1 MKLID
6 IQALK
11 SFCSNA
17 SYIMRQSA
25 LTLKQLPAEVKHT
38 DTDLHLDITLDVT
51 WFCGLN
57 APHREGGMTMTV
69 VTTAGFR
76 LKIALQSNKKIII
89 VG

>member
-1 MKLID
+1 MFTFIPAWPVLFLMSLIRKYPKDKYINQILMKLID

-51 WFCGLN
+51 
-57 APHREGGMTMTV
+57 
-69 VTTAGFR
+69 
-76 LKIALQSNKKIII
+76 
-89 VG
+89 